1 MKLFSIGFTKKS
13 ASDFFELIRR
23 NGIKLLVDIRLNNSS
38 QLAGFSKK
46 SDLRYFLREICGTEY
61 IHEPSLAPTKDILDE
76 YKRSGDWAQYE
87 KSFLELLT
95 IREIE
100 NRLDHNLFNT
110 PTVFLCSEPEPEY
123 CHRRLVLEYL
133 KKKWGNIEISH
144 L

>member
-1 MKLFSIGFTKKS
+1 MKIFSIGFTKKS
-13 ASDFFELIRR
+13 AADFFEIIRR
-23 NGIKLLVDIRLNNSS
+23 NGIKLLIDIRLNNSS

-46 SDLRYFLREICGTEY
+46 SDLSYFLREICGTEY

-76 YKRSGDWAQYE
+76 YKRSSDWAQYE
-87 KSFLELLT
+87 KCFLELLT

-100 NRLDHNLFNT
+100 NRIDHNLFNT